1 MDDTSSLSRNPERIN
16 ALLRTHNNQL
26 SNVVVSNDQYDTN
39 KSRLLSINARP
50 SNQAVKDEFS
60 KYYGSDFGNRES
72 NANIQENGVF
82 SGGGFGKKLW
92 KGIKEVAGT
101 VAPFL
106 PLVI

>member
-1 MDDTSSLSRNPERIN
+1 MDDTSSLSRNPEKIN
-16 ALLRTHNNQL
+16 ALLRPHNNQL

-50 SNQAVKDEFS
+50 SNPSVNQEFA
-60 KYYGSDFGNRES
+60 KYYGSDFGNREP

-82 SGGGFGKKLW
+82 SGGSFFGDLW
-92 KGIKEVAGT
+92 KGVKDVAGT

-106 PLVI
+106 PLVV